1 MTFLGIDIGG
11 TNIDIVLL
19 NKYFRSIGVY
29 STKSNYAKL
38 YQLIENLIT
47 QYKPKAIG
55 IGAAMWFKNNRALNA
70 PNLPKLIEM
79 RDFVLNKPLFWENDA
94 NCFALYCSIKSN
106 ARNLLGITIGTGIGC
121 GIIADGKI
129 LRGSGIACEIG
140 HTFVGGK
147 KKCVCGGYGHLECY
161 FSGWS
166 LKNPEKM
173 IKDGRIYEIKGFN
186 LLCRS
191 IANAIML
198 LDPEIV
204 AIGGRIGGKL
214 SKDKLK
220 DKIYSFLATH
230 FEPEI
235 EIVNDPLA
243 VAKGAC
249 LLAKLSFQS
258 R

>member
-19 NKYFRSIGVY
+19 NKNFRSIGVY
-29 STKSNYAKL
+29 PTKSNYAKL

-47 QYKPKAIG
+47 QYKPKSIG
-55 IGAAMWFKNNRALNA
+55 IGAAMWFKDNKPVKA
-70 PNLPKLIEM
+70 PNLPITVEVK
-79 RDFVLNKPLFWENDA
+79 DQFLNTPLFWDNDA
-94 NCFALYCSIKSN
+94 NCFALYCSSKTGK
-106 ARNLLGITIGTGIGC
+106 RNILGITIGTGIGC
-121 GIIADGKI
+121 GIVIDGKI
-129 LRGSGIACEIG
+129 IRGNGLACEIG

-147 KKCVCGGYGHLECY
+147 KKCVCGGHGHLECY

-166 LKNPEKM
+166 LRNPAELIESGK
-173 IKDGRIYEIKGFN
+173 IYYIRGFK
-186 LLCRS
+186 LLCKS

-220 DKIYSFLATH
+220 DKIYAFLATH

-235 EIVNDPLA
+235 EIVSDPLA

-249 LLAKLSFQS
+249 LLAKLSYQS
-258 R
+258 L